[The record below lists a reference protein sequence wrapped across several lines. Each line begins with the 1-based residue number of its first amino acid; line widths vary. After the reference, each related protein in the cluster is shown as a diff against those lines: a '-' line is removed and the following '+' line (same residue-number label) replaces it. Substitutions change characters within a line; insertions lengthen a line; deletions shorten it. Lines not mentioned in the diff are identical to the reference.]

1 MSEPLE
7 YKNKWYNENRDE
19 FLKNKRIDYTLY
31 YKYYYKTR
39 ILINKYKDIIPRNV
53 LDYEIVDKDD
63 YRKKYLYIREII
75 DDYEHITNDE
85 INSDQPKRRTYKKKT
100 NEI

>member
-39 ILINKYKDIIPRNV
+39 ILINK
-53 LDYEIVDKDD
+53 
-63 YRKKYLYIREII
+63 
-75 DDYEHITNDE
+75 
-85 INSDQPKRRTYKKKT
+85 
-100 NEI
+100 